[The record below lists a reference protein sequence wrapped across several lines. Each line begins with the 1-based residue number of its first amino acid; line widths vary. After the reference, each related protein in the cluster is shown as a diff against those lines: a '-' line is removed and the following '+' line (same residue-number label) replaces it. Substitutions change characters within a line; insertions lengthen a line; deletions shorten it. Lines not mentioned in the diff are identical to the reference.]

1 MRQRVLSVLCGTSS
15 ILALD
20 LAVLAIARAQTST
33 PATKRSPVETSGTN
47 APLQSRMFQNGMGLL
62 ARGDVVAAREFFEIG
77 AGDGH
82 AGSAY
87 AMALSYEAD
96 ALRRR
101 GLASTFADEQKK
113 AIWVTRAAALG
124 YTPATSNDAN
134 LSAAPPTTAS
144 LAPATATQDLRASAS
159 VPNPSRSAITDGTYS
174 THVLAGC
181 GEAFQSVLVKIERGN
196 ISFEHLLKGVPY
208 GWRGKIDTS
217 GAITAAVE
225 GATGY
230 RAVGSFEE
238 KSIDLTYPQC
248 GATPMTM
255 RIRWLVR

>member
-33 PATKRSPVETSGTN
+33 PATKQGPVETSDTN

-62 ARGDVVAAREFFEIG
+62 ARGNVVAAREFFEIG
-77 AGDGH
+77 ASDGH

-87 AMALSYEAD
+87 AMALSYDAD

-101 GLASTFADEQKK
+101 GLAATFADEQKK
-113 AIWVTRAAALG
+113 AIWVTRAMALG
-124 YTPATSNDAN
+124 YPPATSDDAN
-134 LSAAPPTTAS
+134 LSAASPTTAS
-144 LAPATATQDLRASAS
+144 LGSVTATQDLRASAS
-159 VPNPSRSAITDGTYS
+159 TPDPSRTAIADGTYS
-174 THVLAGC
+174 THVLASC
-181 GEAFQSVLVKIERGN
+181 GEVFQSVMVKIERGT

-208 GWRGKIDTS
+208 GWRGKIDTR

-225 GATGY
+225 GTTGH
-230 RAVGSFEE
+230 RASGNFEE
-238 KSIDLTYPQC
+238 KTIDLTYPQC